1 MTFAERI
8 NIFIIIVIL
17 LGEVALLGFNLIRRI
32 RDRARTP
39 WLTATLIP
47 MIAVTGIQLLP
58 PDWQVT
64 ANLNRDVLIW
74 AALILT
80 AIAYGGMVLHD
91 VVRDER
97 LPRLRQLWIGLS
109 VIWLIGFVLS
119 AVLTHPPF
127 TGWSLWSESL
137 PLLPAIVSVTGGVAY
152 SLFVLGIAFYYFYL
166 APMPEVANRS
176 AFWVVTTGIMLVAV
190 TLMASSSLPL
200 MLSATVILLAG
211 LAVAT
216 YGIRNYRLVDIRET
230 ILLVARTMAVVVIS
244 WSFIFATLYFLARFN
259 FLAQF
264 DVRSDARGTLIVA
277 GLALGI
283 AVLIVPARQTI
294 DFIFAQ
300 VMSRSRP
307 NLAAATAQ
315 YSQRVARAAS
325 LEDVVNATTE
335 VLNRVMGVRRSALIL
350 INNTFRVPEAVELIV
365 LEAGATPNNPTST
378 GYVSKNSPIYRSL
391 AIAKVPL
398 GQFDIEYGPAFQEA
412 SEAER
417 KFFKDMNMSA
427 FVPVVADSRLI
438 GLLAS
443 GAKINDTPYHRED
456 VEMLTVIGQQVGTA
470 LRSARL
476 IDDLQH
482 LNDSMRVLNK
492 RLEGAKMELEKL
504 DSVKTDFITIASHEL
519 RTPLAQIR
527 GYTDIIDS
535 LAEIGALK
543 PEQMSQMVANLR
555 KSTERMEELISAM
568 LDVSQ
573 IDVNSMDLRFVRTM
587 PETIVKMALEPLRD
601 PATQRNIA
609 IERHG
614 LNGLPHVE
622 ADLQRMTQAF
632 RNIILNA
639 IKFTPDGGRIDIWAE
654 LVEDQTHS
662 GGDYVLFKVID
673 TGVGIATKDIEFI
686 FNKFYRG
693 FDTQLHSTG
702 IYKFMGAGPG
712 LGLTIAKGII
722 EGHGGVIWA
731 ESPGHDMTNPP
742 GSTFFVKL
750 PLKPPSGT
758 RRVLPFEGE
767 DLDSTQGIPDLR
779 ELEERPRSDE
789 VNAAN
794 TRIPPS
800 R

>member
-1 MTFAERI
+1 MIETL
-8 NIFIIIVIL
+8 NTGIILIIL
-17 LGEVALLGFNLIRRI
+17 LAELVLLGFNLLRRI
-32 RDRARTP
+32 PDRARTP
-39 WLTATLIP
+39 WLTATMIP
-47 MIAVTGIQLLP
+47 MIIVTALQLLP
-58 PDWQVT
+58 VDWQLG
-64 ANLNRDVLIW
+64 ANINRDILIW
-74 AALILT
+74 TALIVT
-80 AIAYGGMVLHD
+80 AIAYGGMVLYD
-91 VVRDER
+91 VVRDDR
-97 LPRLRQLWIGLS
+97 LLRLRQIWIGLS
-109 VIWLIGFVLS
+109 AAWLIGFVLT
-119 AVLTHPPF
+119 ALFTRPPF
-127 TGWSLWSESL
+127 TGWSLWSENL
-137 PLLPAIVSVTGGVAY
+137 PMIPAVISTLGGIGY
-152 SLFVLGIAFYYFYL
+152 SLFVLGIGFYYFYI

-190 TLMASSSLPL
+190 TLLASSSMPL

-211 LAVAT
+211 LSVAT
-216 YGIRNYRLVDIRET
+216 YGIRNYRLVDVRDT
-230 ILLVARTMAVVVIS
+230 ILLVARTLAVVVIS
-244 WSFIFATLYFLARFN
+244 WSFIFATLYFLNRFG

-277 GLALGI
+277 GLALVL

-294 DFIFAQ
+294 DVIFAR
-300 VMSRSRP
+300 VAARSRP

-325 LEDVVNATTE
+325 LEDVVVATTE

-350 INNTFRVPEAVELIV
+350 INNTFRVPEAIELIV

-378 GYVSKNSPIYRSL
+378 GYVSKKSPIYRSL
-391 AIAKVPL
+391 SVEKVPL
-398 GQFDIEYGPAFQEA
+398 GQFDVEYGPAFQEA
-412 SEAER
+412 TAEEIN
-417 KFFKDMNMSA
+417 FFKSMQMSVY
-427 FVPVVADSRLI
+427 VPVVADNRLI

-492 RLEGAKMELEKL
+492 RLEGAKLELEKL
-504 DSVKTDFITIASHEL
+504 DSIKTDFITIASHEL

-535 LAEIGALK
+535 LSEIGALK

-573 IDVNSMDLRFVRTM
+573 IDVNSMDLRFIRTT

-601 PATQRNIA
+601 PASERSIT

-632 RNIILNA
+632 RNVILNA

-654 LVEDQTHS
+654 LVEKRAEGQHDHI
-662 GGDYVLFKVID
+662 LFKFID
-673 TGVGIATKDIEFI
+673 TGVGIAEKDIEFI
-686 FNKFYRG
+686 FQKFYRG

-722 EGHGGVIWA
+722 EGHGGTIWA
-731 ESPGHDMTNPP
+731 ESPGHDMKNPP

-750 PLKPPSGT
+750 PLEPPAGK
-758 RRVLPFEGE
+758 RRVLSFEGE
-767 DLDSTQGIPDLR
+767 DHDSTQGIPDMR
-779 ELEERPRSDE
+779 EFEERERSDE
-789 VNAAN
+789 ENKAN

>member
-1 MTFAERI
+1 MIERLNIGIILIILIAEL
-8 NIFIIIVIL
+8 V
-17 LGEVALLGFNLIRRI
+17 LLGFNLIRRI
-32 RDRARTP
+32 PDRARTP
-39 WLTATLIP
+39 WLTATMIP
-47 MIAVTGIQLLP
+47 MIIVTALQLLP
-58 PDWQVT
+58 VDWQ
-64 ANLNRDVLIW
+64 LGGSINRDILIW
-74 AALILT
+74 TALILT
-80 AIAYGGMVLHD
+80 AIAYGGMVLYD
-91 VVRDER
+91 VVRDDR
-97 LPRLRQLWIGLS
+97 LLRLRQIWIGLS
-109 VIWLIGFVLS
+109 AVWLIAFVVTALF
-119 AVLTHPPF
+119 TRPPF
-127 TGWSLWSESL
+127 TGWSLWTENL
-137 PLLPAIVSVTGGVAY
+137 PMIPAVISTLGGIAY
-152 SLFVLGIAFYYFYL
+152 SLFVLGIGFYYFYI

-176 AFWVVTTGIMLVAV
+176 AFWVVATGIMLVAV
-190 TLMASSSLPL
+190 TLLASSSMPL

-211 LAVAT
+211 LSVAT
-216 YGIRNYRLVDIRET
+216 YGIRNYRLVDVRET
-230 ILLVARTMAVVVIS
+230 ILLVARTLAVVVIS
-244 WSFIFATLYFLARFN
+244 WSFIFAILYFLARFD
-259 FLAQF
+259 FLTQF
-264 DVRSDARGTLIVA
+264 DVGTDARSTLIIA

-283 AVLIVPARQTI
+283 AVLIVPARQII
-294 DFIFAQ
+294 DVIFAR
-300 VMSRSRP
+300 VAARSRP

-325 LEDVVNATTE
+325 LEDVVISTTE

-350 INNTFRVPEAVELIV
+350 INNTFRVPEAIELIV

-378 GYVSKNSPIYRSL
+378 GYVSKKSPIYRSL
-391 AIAKVPL
+391 AVEKVPL
-398 GQFDIEYGPAFQEA
+398 GQFDVEYGPAFQEA
-412 SEAER
+412 TAEEIN
-417 KFFKDMNMSA
+417 FFKSMQMSVY
-427 FVPVVADSRLI
+427 VPVVADSRLI

-492 RLEGAKMELEKL
+492 RLEGAKLELEKL
-504 DSVKTDFITIASHEL
+504 DSIKTDFITIASHEL

-535 LAEIGALK
+535 LSEIGALK

-573 IDVNSMDLRFVRTM
+573 IDVNSMDLRFIRTT

-601 PATQRNIA
+601 PASERSIT

-654 LVEDQTHS
+654 LVEKRAEGQHDHI
-662 GGDYVLFKVID
+662 LFKFID

-686 FNKFYRG
+686 FQKFYRG

-722 EGHGGVIWA
+722 EGHGGTIWA
-731 ESPGHDMTNPP
+731 ESPGHDMKNPP

-750 PLKPPSGT
+750 PLEPPAGK
-758 RRVLPFEGE
+758 RRVLSFEKE
-767 DLDSTQGIPDLR
+767 DLDSTQGIPDMR
-779 ELEERPRSDE
+779 DLEERERSDE
-789 VNAAN
+789 VNKAN